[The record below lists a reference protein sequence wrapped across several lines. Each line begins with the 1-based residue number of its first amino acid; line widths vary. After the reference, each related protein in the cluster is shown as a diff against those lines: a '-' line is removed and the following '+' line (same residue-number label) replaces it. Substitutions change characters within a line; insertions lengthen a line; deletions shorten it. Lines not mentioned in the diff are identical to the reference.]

1 MQEELVFDPAI
12 QGEILKLQSHAA
24 LEPPGG
30 YTTWV
35 NPPSAVAATN
45 HQFVMN
51 SPWKTPDAST
61 LNRSKI
67 HTRIAVG
74 SVWAHILGFRAV
86 RFNLSSV
93 EALVAEGKPVH
104 YLTLLNDH
112 QEKHAVAT

>member
-12 QGEILKLQSHAA
+12 QSEILKLQSHAA

-35 NPPSAVAATN
+35 NLPSAVAATN

-61 LNRSKI
+61 LDRSKI
-67 HTRIAVG
+67 HAKVAVG
-74 SVWAHILGFRAV
+74 SVWAHILGLYVQLPV
-86 RFNLSSV
+86 RQL
-93 EALVAEGKPVH
+93 PVG
-104 YLTLLNDH
+104 
-112 QEKHAVAT
+112 QGCVS